1 MLAYEDKAGKF
12 KLTKYGYLSKG
23 GNEHLD
29 ERALELDHYPPWNK
43 RLKKHEK
50 DGTSVA
56 DRRADYQDESKLRA
70 LCTKCNGNHKLERTA
85 NIPDYDSDA
94 EDFDPK
100 RTPKHETQY
109 NTGAWSG
116 YRDPVWLN

>member
-43 RLKKHEK
+43 RLKSTRKMARASPTGVPIIRMSLSYEHSALSAT
-50 DGTSVA
+50 GITS
-56 DRRADYQDESKLRA
+56 S
-70 LCTKCNGNHKLERTA
+70 NERLIFRITTA
-85 NIPDYDSDA
+85 TPRISIRS
-94 EDFDPK
+94 

-116 YRDPVWLN
+116 IATQFG